1 MTTAIGGLLGFSRK
15 YQWSPQGTVPM
26 DCDICISFERS
37 LRDLESDLAGRTK
50 ECEAAKSEGEQIDA
64 RERLEVAISELFME
78 RQLYDH
84 HRRAAHAMSGT

>member
-26 DCDICISFERS
+26 DCDICISFERG
-37 LRDLESDLAGRTK
+37 LRDLESDLADRTR
-50 ECEAAKSEGEQIDA
+50 ECEAAKSESEQIET
-64 RERLEVAISELFME
+64 RERLEAAISELFTE

-84 HRRAAHAMSGT
+84 HRRSAHAMSGT

>member
-26 DCDICISFERS
+26 DCDICISFERG
-37 LRDLESDLAGRTK
+37 LRDLESNLVDCAK
-50 ECEAAKSEGEQIDA
+50 ECQAAKSESEQIET
-64 RERLEVAISELFME
+64 REKLEAAISELFTE

-84 HRRAAHAMSGT
+84 HRRSAHAMSAT